1 MKVLVRFFARLREE
15 FGTGEKVLKL
25 RDGATLAELL
35 DLVLKDRRP
44 KDLIIA
50 VNNELIGDRPVEDLR
65 LEDGDTVDIMPP
77 ASGG

>member
-1 MKVLVRFFARLREE
+1 MVRFFARLREE